1 MCIYRTSTFM
11 GTDLN
16 GFLHGCS
23 MIIGIEGVKFGNVV
37 VILPAYSFQHGAVN
51 GRQAQS
57 NGEALE

>member
-1 MCIYRTSTFM
+1 M

-51 GRQAQS
+51 GRQSQS